1 MMLNLSYN
9 NNQYPII
16 KINLV
21 QQVLWIYKNKF
32 FHKIREI
39 GKKMGLKKE
48 KEKVQPKLSY

>member
-1 MMLNLSYN
+1 MILNLSYN

-39 GKKMGLKKE
+39 GKKMALKK
-48 KEKVQPKLSY
+48 KKKKYSSN